1 MLLFVTSKSTIAATA
16 ALTISGWV
24 ASAGLAVADPA
35 PAPPP
40 PAPAPPPGAAPAPGH
55 GPAPA
60 PAKTTI
66 DKDGVYNVGTD
77 IVPGVYTSAGPV
89 GNGVCYWKRLGDDAK
104 QPLDNAMS
112 KKPQIV
118 RIEPTDKTFKT
129 DGCQAWQ
136 KNDAAVPD
144 PGKSPEQAG
153 LPLGILNSLIGG
165 GGAPAPSPA
174 PAPAPAPPK

>member
-1 MLLFVTSKSTIAATA
+1 MLSIVTFKPAVTTATA
-16 ALTISGWV
+16 VIALGWV
-24 ASAGLAVADPA
+24 ASAGLASADPT

-40 PAPAPPPGAAPAPGH
+40 PAPAPPSGAAPGH
-55 GPAPA
+55 GPAAPA

-89 GNGVCYWKRLGDDAK
+89 GSGVCYWKRVGEDAK

-112 KKPQIV
+112 KRPQVV
-118 RIEPTDKTFKT
+118 RIEPTDKSFKT
-129 DGCQAWQ
+129 DGCQTWQ

-153 LPLGILNSLIGG
+153 LGLGILNSLIGG
-165 GGAPAPSPA
+165 GSAPAPPQS

>member
-1 MLLFVTSKSTIAATA
+1 MLPVVTHKPTITA
-16 ALTISGWV
+16 AV
-24 ASAGLAVADPA
+24 LAVACGMSVGYAAADPA
-35 PAPPP
+35 PASPS
-40 PAPAPPPGAAPAPGH
+40 PAPPPAAAPVPPAPGH

-77 IVPGVYTSAGPV
+77 IVPGVYVSAGPV
-89 GNGVCYWKRLGDDAK
+89 EHGVCYWKRLGEDSK

-112 KKPQIV
+112 KKPQVV

-129 DGCQAWQ
+129 NGCQPWQ

-144 PGKSPEQAG
+144 PGKSPEQAS

-165 GGAPAPSPA
+165 GGGAAPPPP

>member
-1 MLLFVTSKSTIAATA
+1 MRQVRMLLFVTSKSTIAFTGVLATLA
-16 ALTISGWV
+16 WTV
-24 ASAGLAVADPA
+24 SAGLAAADPPPAPPSPA
-35 PAPPP
+35 PAPP
-40 PAPAPPPGAAPAPGH
+40 APAPGQ

-60 PAKTTI
+60 AAKTTI

-118 RIEPTDKTFKT
+118 KIDPTDKTFKT
-129 DGCQAWQ
+129 DGGPAGRR
-136 KNDAAVPD
+136 KTPSTPPAS
-144 PGKSPEQAG
+144 PG
-153 LPLGILNSLIGG
+153 
-165 GGAPAPSPA
+165 
-174 PAPAPAPPK
+174 PPKAVTF

>member
-1 MLLFVTSKSTIAATA
+1 MLLFVKSQSTIAATA
-16 ALTISGWV
+16 LIAMGWV
-24 ASAGLAVADPA
+24 ASAGLAAADPA

-40 PAPAPPPGAAPAPGH
+40 APAPG
-55 GPAPA
+55 APA

-118 RIEPTDKTFKT
+118 RIDPTDKTFKT
-129 DGCQAWQ
+129 DGCQTWQ

-153 LPLGILNSLIGG
+153 LGLGILNSLIGG
-165 GGAPAPSPA
+165 GSPA
-174 PAPAPAPPK
+174 APPAPAPAPPK